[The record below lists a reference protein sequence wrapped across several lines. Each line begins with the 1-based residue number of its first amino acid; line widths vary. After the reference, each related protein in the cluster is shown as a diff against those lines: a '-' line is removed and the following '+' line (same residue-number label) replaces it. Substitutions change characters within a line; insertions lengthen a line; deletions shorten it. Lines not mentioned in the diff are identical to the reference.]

1 MDLAGEYTFD
11 APQDLVW
18 EAVQDPD
25 VLGSVMPGGE
35 GVKEIGENEY
45 ETKLKI
51 KVGPVQGRF
60 KGKIKLSNI
69 VAPESYDIA
78 VDGKGAPGFVKATGS
93 LKLSEQG
100 DKTLCTYTGK
110 ARVGG
115 RIASVGQRLLDAS
128 SKAIVNQSLEA
139 LNEYLKVQVQRRAVE
154 AAAAQAAAAQVVA
167 APAEPAAPPETTAS
181 EEVADPVTENETLVV
196 SVQETVVETV
206 QSPNLHVPPP
216 PPPPMPE
223 YTPPSEMEMML
234 KVGQEILDDLVPKT
248 LQPIVLSF
256 VTTLVTMFLVNL
268 FSRKR

>member
-18 EAVQDPD
+18 QAVRDPD

-35 GVKEIGENEY
+35 GVVEIGENEY

-51 KVGPVQGRF
+51 KVGPVQGKF

-69 VAPESYDIA
+69 EAPNSYDIA
-78 VDGKGAPGFVKATGS
+78 VDGKGAPGFVKATGN
-93 LKLSEQG
+93 LHLTAQGEQ
-100 DKTLCTYTGK
+100 TLCTYSGK

-128 SKAIVNQSLEA
+128 AKAIVNQSLDA
-139 LNEYLKVQVQRRAVE
+139 LNAYLKVQVERRAIE
-154 AAAAQAAAAQVVA
+154 AAAAAAPPPPAASETKIEVEIKAPTATNDAAAAIADAQDALADAANAVKTA
-167 APAEPAAPPETTAS
+167 APEPS
-181 EEVADPVTENETLVV
+181 RV
-196 SVQETVVETV
+196 
-206 QSPNLHVPPP
+206 PP

-223 YTPPSEMEMML
+223 YTPPSQTEMMIN
-234 KVGQEILDDLVPKT
+234 VGQEILDDLVPKP

-268 FSRKR
+268 LSRKR

>member
-1 MDLAGEYTFD
+1 MDLAGEYLFD

-45 ETKLKI
+45 QTRLKI
-51 KVGPVQGRF
+51 KVGPVQGKF
-60 KGKIKLSNI
+60 KGKIKLENI
-69 VAPESYDIA
+69 VAPESYDII

-93 LKLSEQG
+93 LKLSPQG
-100 DKTLCTYTGK
+100 EKTLCTYSGK

-139 LNEYLKVQVQRRAVE
+139 LNEYLKVQVQRRALE
-154 AAAAQAAAAQVVA
+154 AAAA
-167 APAEPAAPPETTAS
+167 AEPAPS
-181 EEVADPVTENETLVV
+181 EP
-196 SVQETVVETV
+196 VVETV
-206 QSPNLHVPPP
+206 VAEATAEAITDVQEAVADVQEAVAAVAMPSAESSRPPLP

-223 YTPPSEMEMML
+223 YTPPSETEMMI
-234 KVGQEILDDLVPKT
+234 KVGQEILDDLVPKP

-268 FSRKR
+268 FSRKK